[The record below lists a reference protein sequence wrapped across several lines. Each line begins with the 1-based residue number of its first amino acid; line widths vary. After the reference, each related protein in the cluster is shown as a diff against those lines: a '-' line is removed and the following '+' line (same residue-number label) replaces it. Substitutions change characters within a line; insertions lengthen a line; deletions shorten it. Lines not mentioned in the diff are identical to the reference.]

1 MDLPEVTID
10 QINENLIK
18 AIQNSLEKGYHG
30 SCDVMN
36 ALPDSNL
43 MVQSFNNLRTEFILD
58 SKEKLELNEDEFLEK
73 LFLRWPHLRVFSKS
87 LFASDQTRL
96 KNTIFGYLCFGQN
109 DLQDLEYFNKTL
121 FDQDG
126 LI

>member
-1 MDLPEVTID
+1 
-10 QINENLIK
+10 
-18 AIQNSLEKGYHG
+18 
-30 SCDVMN
+30 
-36 ALPDSNL
+36 

-96 KNTIFGYLCFGQN
+96 KNIIFGYLCFGQN